1 MTTLAISAPVSNE
14 RKQESYPAL
23 KRVQEMIEH
32 TRNAVMAVLN
42 NVVVPAGKTVAVIVV
57 PVGKV
62 AVDIAGAAARVG
74 TYGLVTL
81 GKSVILGAMSA
92 IFSRKK

>member
-1 MTTLAISAPVSNE
+1 MSTLVVSTQSESN
-14 RKQESYPAL
+14 ESYPAL
-23 KRVQEMIEH
+23 ERVREMIEH

-81 GKSVILGAMSA
+81 GKSVIVGAIKA
-92 IFSRKK
+92 IFNRKK

>member
-1 MTTLAISAPVSNE
+1 MTTLAIPAPVSNE

-32 TRNAVMAVLN
+32 TRNAVMAIVN

-57 PVGKV
+57 PVGKI

-74 TYGLVTL
+74 TYGLVAL
-81 GKSVILGAMSA
+81 GKSVILGAIKA
-92 IFSRKK
+92 IFNRKK